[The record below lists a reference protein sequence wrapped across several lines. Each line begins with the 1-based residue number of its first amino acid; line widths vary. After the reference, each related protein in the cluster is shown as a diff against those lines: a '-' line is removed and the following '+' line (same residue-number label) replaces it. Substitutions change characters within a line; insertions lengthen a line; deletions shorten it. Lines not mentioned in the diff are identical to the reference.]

1 MASRLGEHAVVIGG
15 SIAGLISAR
24 VLGDYFEQV
33 TILERDHIESRPAV
47 HKSIPQGNH
56 LHAVQVGGMQVLSA
70 LYLGFCDKLHD
81 MGAVPLRLTLDTPI
95 YFPDGVAFSLS
106 GAVKEPHDLG
116 LQIYSQSRGLLEHCL
131 RQSTLALPNITAEC
145 DSAVV
150 RLTERNGR
158 IEGLSYKHDGE
169 PCSLRCDL
177 VIDCGG
183 RGSHAPRWLSEM
195 GFGAPEETT
204 IGVDFAYSS
213 TRFRIGDK
221 ALRPCAAFGGPPP
234 KFTRAAALAQI
245 ENDVWLVSLGG
256 RFGDYPPQDEAGFMA
271 FAEGLPTPR
280 LYEIIRD
287 AERVDDISHFRFP
300 TSVLRHYE
308 RLPSF
313 PERFLVL
320 GDAISSFNPVYGQ
333 GMSSAA
339 LQARA
344 LGQLLEERANSP
356 QGLEGIAAAFF
367 PKAAEVVNAPWTL
380 AANFDF
386 AYPQTT
392 GTRPPMPAEALRYFR
407 ALDALTADDVAIHK
421 ILAEVF
427 GLARPLSALWDEPV
441 RSRVL
446 ARMQQAENA

>member
-131 RQSTLALPNITAEC
+131 RQSTLALPNITVEC

-169 PCSLRCDL
+169 PRSLRCDL
-177 VIDCGG
+177 VLDCGG

-221 ALRPCAAFGGPPP
+221 ALQPCAAFGGPPP
-234 KFTRAAALAQI
+234 KFTRGAALAQI

-313 PERFLVL
+313 PERFLV
-320 GDAISSFNPVYGQ
+320 
-333 GMSSAA
+333 
-339 LQARA
+339 
-344 LGQLLEERANSP
+344 
-356 QGLEGIAAAFF
+356 
-367 PKAAEVVNAPWTL
+367 
-380 AANFDF
+380 
-386 AYPQTT
+386 
-392 GTRPPMPAEALRYFR
+392 
-407 ALDALTADDVAIHK
+407 
-421 ILAEVF
+421 
-427 GLARPLSALWDEPV
+427 
-441 RSRVL
+441 
-446 ARMQQAENA
+446 